1 MRTSLSACALT
12 ARSMVVACAHAP
24 AAGAKAV
31 NRIAPQNVLTVS
43 SIHVRLPLRARQ
55 AQRGSN
61 ARRTNKSL
69 LASPARQPARRLENR
84 ASLVFSDHTISRE
97 RHNIE
102 AKRAS
107 DAAESAGCSPP
118 ASLSHH
124 TTAAH
129 RGSSAGS
136 SAQRSVQAY
145 FFSVGCA
152 DNRG

>member
-69 LASPARQPARRLENR
+69 LASPARQPALRLENR
-84 ASLVFSDHTISRE
+84 ASLVFSDHTLSRE

-107 DAAESAGCSPP
+107 DAAESAGCSPRQLP
-118 ASLSHH
+118 SR
-124 TTAAH
+124 TTQLPLTGPRAPEAV
-129 RGSSAGS
+129 
-136 SAQRSVQAY
+136 RSDRLNHI
-145 FFSVGCA
+145 FSV
-152 DNRG
+152 